1 MKALLLF
8 LLMSWF
14 TPAGAEEMELETLR
28 IDEIPEMCAGA
39 YIMAGE
45 EEKLLLWKAMFSLRS
60 DIVIRYFE
68 HLTKSEDE
76 DELPPALLKQAV
88 DECDEIYRDAQSIHM
103 YESVSQ
109 ATSQASVVVEV
120 V

>member
-14 TPAGAEEMELETLR
+14 TLAGAEEMELGVMK
-28 IDEIPEMCAGA
+28 IDELPEMCAGA

-45 EEKLLLWKAMFSLRS
+45 EEKLILWKAMFSLRS

-68 HLTKSEDE
+68 YLTKSEDE
-76 DELPPALLKQAV
+76 DELPPALLKQAI
-88 DECDEIYRDAQSIHM
+88 DECDEIYRDAQSLHM
-103 YESVSQ
+103 HEPVSQ
-109 ATSQASVVVEV
+109 ATSQAPVVVEV